1 MCKIVAN
8 SVAALQPINSTT
20 ATAAPKQTNQLA
32 EEFDAW
38 FETLNSELNMDKQSP
53 TQDYILTTPDTFSF
67 EMLSP
72 LPSDPFMDSMP
83 SPPETILLPETLIAP
98 PSEAIL
104 NMKPIEI
111 KSMPRKA
118 NNVKRATPD
127 EPITE
132 ALAKKRQKQNEAAKR
147 CRQKRLDQLVECQ
160 NIVKKSEQEKFELSV
175 RLAVL
180 EKERS
185 AWLVREAEMN
195 ARLDQ
200 LKAQLDESH
209 MILMSMKRN

>member
-20 ATAAPKQTNQLA
+20 ATAPKQNNQLA

-53 TQDYILTTPDTFSF
+53 TQDYLLTTPDTFSF

-83 SPPETILLPETLIAP
+83 SPPETILLPETLVAP

-147 CRQKRLDQLVECQ
+147 CRQKRLDQLMECQ
-160 NIVKKSEQEKFELSV
+160 NLVKKSEQEKFELSV

-180 EKERS
+180 EKERA